1 MSLEEFKEVGQ
12 LRKTGKLQ
20 EALNMALDDYNQNA
34 DIWNARSLYW
44 VYFEYLKDAAEQG
57 FAEGDEKHREKH

>member
-1 MSLEEFKEVGQ
+1 MSFKEVGQ

-44 VYFEYLKDAAEQG
+44 VHSL
-57 FAEGDEKHREKH
+57 RNSCSWWC